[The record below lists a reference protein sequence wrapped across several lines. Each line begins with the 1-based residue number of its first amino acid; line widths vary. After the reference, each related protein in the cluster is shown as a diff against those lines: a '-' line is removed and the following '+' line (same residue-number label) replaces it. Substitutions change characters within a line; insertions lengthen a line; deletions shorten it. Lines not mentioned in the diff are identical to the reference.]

1 MQVVESHR
9 LMSHSSIAQGAVD
22 GVSVLQIVK
31 FSRMECQGVDDFGG
45 VQEDAVE
52 GIGIV
57 GDEGGIDGLGQG
69 GGRLFRGNR
78 ILNGFLR
85 KAYYAKN
92 Q

>member
-22 GVSVLQIVK
+22 SVAVLQIVE

-45 VQEDAVE
+45 IEEDAVE

-57 GDEGGIDGLGQG
+57 GDEGGIDGLGWG
-69 GGRLFRGNR
+69 GRRLFRGNAILRR
-78 ILNGFLR
+78 IL
-85 KAYYAKN
+85 
-92 Q
+92 